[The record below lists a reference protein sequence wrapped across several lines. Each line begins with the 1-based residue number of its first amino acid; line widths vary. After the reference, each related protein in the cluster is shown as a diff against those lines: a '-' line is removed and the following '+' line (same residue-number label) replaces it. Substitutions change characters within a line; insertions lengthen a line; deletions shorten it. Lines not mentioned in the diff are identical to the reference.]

1 MNGLAGS
8 SRSDIISVLKS
19 EIADFEAKTQVN
31 ETGRIISINDGIIT
45 QCTVSLLNLKQALKE

>member
-19 EIADFEAKTQVN
+19 EIADFVAKTQVN
-31 ETGRIISINDGIIT
+31 EKGMIISINDGI
-45 QCTVSLLNLKQALKE
+45 LNEFSHAVLS

>member
-31 ETGRIISINDGIIT
+31 ETGRIISINDGIVNIYG
-45 QCTVSLLNLKQALKE
+45 LNHAMYGEL